1 MNGMTMREREVK
13 DINEILG
20 ILDKSMYLS
29 LGLADGD
36 QPYVVPMNYGYVYEN
51 GKLTL
56 YLHTAKRG
64 YKLDLI
70 KKNPKVFFEMTC
82 DTISFE
88 GDIACRYGMA
98 YSSVMGK
105 GIAQIVED
113 IEEKKYSLTMLM
125 KTQTGKDFRFEDKMA
140 AIVTVIK
147 INVTDFTAKKR
158 PLPKKC

>member
-29 LGLADGD
+29 LALTDGD

-82 DTISFE
+82 DTVPFE

-105 GIAQIVED
+105 GIAEIVDD
-113 IEEKKYSLTMLM
+113 IEEKKHSLTVLM
-125 KTQTGKDFRFEDKMA
+125 KTQTGKDFQFEDKMA

-158 PLPKKC
+158 PMPGK